1 MAQEFE
7 KLTVTISGPSLG
19 TKTLEG
25 LKNVLILACNE
36 DMGQDRSG
44 VYKGLVGAVSQ
55 HDRIMMMA
63 ALLTN
68 PDGMSEDFRKAAA
81 MAMLMHKMDVGVFNG
96 MEVKEDITIPLDKR
110 EGVLI
115 DPDLQH
121 GPVGD
126 FLRELMKGHGGPGEK

>member
-44 VYKGLVGAVSQ
+44 VYKAFVGAVSN
-55 HDRIMMMA
+55 HDKISMMA

-68 PDGMSEDFRKAAA
+68 PDRLSEDFRKAAA
-81 MAMLMHKMDVGVFNG
+81 MALLARKMGVDVFNG
-96 MEVKEDITIPLDKR
+96 MEVKEDINIPLDKR
-110 EGVLI
+110 GASI
-115 DPDLQH
+115 DPELEN

-126 FLRELMKGHGGPGEK
+126 FLRELMGKRQEED

>member
-44 VYKGLVGAVSQ
+44 VYKAFVGAVSN
-55 HDRIMMMA
+55 HDKISMMA

-68 PDGMSEDFRKAAA
+68 PDRLSEDFRKAAA
-81 MAMLMHKMDVGVFNG
+81 MAMLMHKMDVDMFNG
-96 MEVKEDITIPLDKR
+96 MEVKEDINIPLDKR
-110 EGVLI
+110 GVFK
-115 DPDLQH
+115 DPELEN

-126 FLRELMKGHGGPGEK
+126 FLRELMGKRQEED

>member
-36 DMGQDRSG
+36 DMGQDRIG
-44 VYKGLVGAVSQ
+44 VYKAFVGTVSNQ
-55 HDRIMMMA
+55 DKISTMA

-68 PDGMSEDFRKAAA
+68 PDRLSEDFRKAAA
-81 MAMLMHKMDVGVFNG
+81 MAMLMHKMDVDMFNG
-96 MEVKEDITIPLDKR
+96 MEVKEDISIPLDKR
-110 EGVLI
+110 GGVFN
-115 DPDLQH
+115 DPELEN

-126 FLRELMKGHGGPGEK
+126 FLRELMGKRQEED

>member
-36 DMGQDRSG
+36 DMGQDRSS
-44 VYKGLVGAVSQ
+44 VYKALVGAVRQ
-55 HDRIMMMA
+55 NDRIKMMA

-68 PDGMSEDFRKAAA
+68 PDRLSEDFRKAAA
-81 MAMLMHKMDVGVFNG
+81 MAMLMHKMDVDVFNG
-96 MEVKEDITIPLDKR
+96 TEVKEDIRIPLDKR
-110 EGVLI
+110 GVFNGPELEN
-115 DPDLQH
+115 

-126 FLRELMKGHGGPGEK
+126 FLRELMGKRQEED

>member
-44 VYKGLVGAVSQ
+44 VYKAFVGAVSN
-55 HDRIMMMA
+55 HDKISMMA

-68 PDGMSEDFRKAAA
+68 PDRLSEDFRKAAA
-81 MAMLMHKMDVGVFNG
+81 MAMLMHKMDVDMFNG
-96 MEVKEDITIPLDKR
+96 MEVKEAINIPLDKR
-110 EGVLI
+110 GVFK
-115 DPDLQH
+115 DPELEN

-126 FLRELMKGHGGPGEK
+126 FLRELMGKRQEED

>member
-44 VYKGLVGAVSQ
+44 VYKAFVGAVSKR
-55 HDRIMMMA
+55 DKISMMA

-68 PDGMSEDFRKAAA
+68 PDRLSDDFREAAA
-81 MAMLMHKMDVGVFNG
+81 MAMLVHTING
-96 MEVKEDITIPLDKR
+96 MEVKKDINIPLDKR
-110 EGVLI
+110 GVFN
-115 DPDLQH
+115 DPELEN

-126 FLRELMKGHGGPGEK
+126 FLRELMSKRQEED

>member
-44 VYKGLVGAVSQ
+44 VYKAFVGAVSN
-55 HDRIMMMA
+55 HDKISMMA

-68 PDGMSEDFRKAAA
+68 PDRLSEDFRKAAA
-81 MAMLMHKMDVGVFNG
+81 MAMQMHKMDVDVFNG
-96 MEVKEDITIPLDKR
+96 MEVKEDISIPLDKR
-110 EGVLI
+110 GVSI
-115 DPDLQH
+115 DPELEN

-126 FLRELMKGHGGPGEK
+126 FLRELMSKRQKED

>member
-44 VYKGLVGAVSQ
+44 VYKALVGAVSQ
-55 HDRIMMMA
+55 HDGIKMMA

-81 MAMLMHKMDVGVFNG
+81 MAMLMHKMDVDMFND
-96 MEVKEDITIPLDKR
+96 MEVKEDINISLDKR
-110 EGVLI
+110 GVFN
-115 DPDLQH
+115 DPELEND
-121 GPVGD
+121 PVGD
-126 FLRELMKGHGGPGEK
+126 FLRELMGKRQEED